1 MEVLVI
7 KGGQPLRGSV
17 SVCGGKNAVLP
28 MMAASLMIKGKTVLH
43 NVPSLSDVDSMAR
56 ILTYFGVKIKRENE
70 DMELDA
76 TSLCFKSV
84 PEEKMK
90 AIRASNLLWGPLL
103 DRFGKAELPYPGGCR
118 IGLRPMDLH
127 FKGLALL
134 GVETEDQGG
143 LISSRGYKRKGTT
156 IYLDYPSVGATENI
170 LMAAVR
176 ARGSTILKNAARE
189 PEVAEL
195 CFFLNQCGASI
206 HGIGGDSLFIEGVR
220 ELHESE
226 YTVLPDRIVGG
237 TLLLS
242 ALISSGDIVLNNIG
256 GDQLSSVASKLTET
270 GAEVSV
276 DEHSLRLRSNG
287 RYCGVDL
294 RTMPYPGFPTDLQPP
309 FTAAMTKA
317 RGVSVIKEEIFE
329 HRLGFCSEL
338 KKLGAKI
345 SVDGSF
351 AVVKG
356 RADLIGAEVEA
367 TDLRGGAALILA
379 GLAAEG
385 CTLMKG
391 VSYVDR
397 GYPSVEKCL
406 LSLGADIKRIRQ

>member
-1 MEVLVI
+1 MEVLTI
-7 KGGQPLRGSV
+7 RGGRPLAGTV

-43 NVPSLSDVDSMAR
+43 NVPPLSDVESMSR
-56 ILTYFGVKIKRENE
+56 ILACFGAKIKRENE
-70 DMELDA
+70 DMEIDA
-76 TSLCFKSV
+76 SALTFRSV

-90 AIRASNLLWGPLL
+90 MIRASNLIWGPLL
-103 DRFGKAELPYPGGCR
+103 DRFGRAELPYPGGCR

-127 FKGLALL
+127 FKGMSLL
-134 GVETEDQGG
+134 GVAIEDRGG
-143 LISSRGYKRKGTT
+143 LIFSRGYKRKGTT
-156 IYLDYPSVGATENI
+156 ICLDYPSVGATENI

-176 ARGSTILKNAARE
+176 ADGSTVIRNAARE
-189 PEVAEL
+189 PEIAEL
-195 CFFLNQCGASI
+195 CLFLNRCGASI
-206 HGIGGDSLFIEGVR
+206 RGIGGDALFIDGVR
-220 ELHESE
+220 ELRGSE

-242 ALISSGDIVLNNIG
+242 ALISAGDIILNNIG
-256 GDQLSSVASKLTET
+256 FDQLSNVASKLAET
-270 GAEVSV
+270 GAEVTI
-276 DEHSLRLRSNG
+276 DEHSLRLKSNG
-287 RYCGVDL
+287 RYRGVDL

-317 RGVSVIKEEIFE
+317 AGVSVIKEDIFE
-329 HRLGFCSEL
+329 HRLEFCSEL

-345 SVDGSF
+345 SVDGRI

-356 RADLIGAEVEA
+356 RTDLVGAEVEA

-385 CTLMKG
+385 CTVVKG
-391 VSYVDR
+391 VSYIDR
-397 GYPSVEKCL
+397 GYPAVERCL
-406 LSLGADIKRIRQ
+406 CRLGADISRSEK